1 MSRYRHEIDN
11 ARAHIVSLWLVIIL
25 LAIGLAYAFRGWAN
39 APSDITLH
47 IPPDLSAGSTVRV
60 GEVPKPNVY
69 GFGYYMW
76 QQLNRWPR
84 DGAED
89 FPAKLYRFAAYV
101 TPAFRAELLRDMDR
115 RGRMG
120 ELTGRV
126 RALYEAPGAQY
137 EDSRVET
144 VGPNAWTVTIEAEI
158 EETLAGLPVKHTR
171 IRYPLRVVRYD
182 VDRELNPWGMAI
194 DGFAAPGPSR
204 IEEPTK
210 EAS

>member
-1 MSRYRHEIDN
+1 MP
-11 ARAHIVSLWLVIIL
+11 AAPLQQT
-25 LAIGLAYAFRGWAN
+25 LA
-39 APSDITLH
+39 AP
-47 IPPDLSAGSTVRV
+47 AV
-60 GEVPKPNVY
+60 VY

-76 QQLNRWPR
+76 QQLNRWPK

-137 EDSRVET
+137 DDSRVQA
-144 VGPNAWTVTIEAEI
+144 VGPNAWTVTIEAVI
-158 EETLAGLPVKHTR
+158 EETVAGLPVKHTR

-204 IEEPTK
+204 VEEPAK

>member
-11 ARAHIVSLWLVIIL
+11 ARAHIISLWLFIIL
-25 LAIGLAYAFRGWAN
+25 LAIGMAYAFRGWAN

-47 IPPDLSAGSTVRV
+47 IPPDLSSGSSVRV
-60 GEVPKPNVY
+60 GEIPRPNVY
-69 GFGYYMW
+69 GFAYYMW

-137 EDSRVET
+137 ADSRVE
-144 VGPNAWTVTIEAEI
+144 VLGPNAWTVTIEAVI
-158 EETLAGLPVKHTR
+158 EETVAGMPVKHTR

-194 DGFAAPGPSR
+194 DGFAEPGPSR
-204 IEEPTK
+204 VEDASK